1 MENSKANNK
10 EAHKRENTIL
20 FINAVQQML
29 NKEELKEI
37 SIRKIARH
45 TGFHNSTIY
54 LYFEDVDQLIMLA
67 SMKYFQEYSR
77 ILEMQSQKNQT
88 PAENFFTI
96 WESFFDTI
104 LEKPDVFYNFF
115 FGKHSSNLNEV
126 MNLYYTI
133 FPEEYRQFSASIKS
147 MYFGNNI
154 SERSLSLLC
163 TLIPDTNNVT
173 NENLNVLN
181 EVTVSYCK
189 YKLEQKCQNPDLDS
203 QIIKKDFLTA
213 VAYITGIPYK

>member
-1 MENSKANNK
+1 MENSNTNNK
-10 EAHKRENTIL
+10 EMLKRENTIL

-29 NKEELKEI
+29 NDEALKEI

-54 LYFEDVDQLIMLA
+54 LYFEDLDQLIMLA

-77 ILEMQSQKNQT
+77 MLEVQSKKKQT
-88 PAENFFTI
+88 PAENFYTI
-96 WESFFDTI
+96 WDSFFDTI

-126 MNLYYTI
+126 MNLYYEI
-133 FPEEYRQFSASIKS
+133 FPEEYRQLSESIKS
-147 MYFGNNI
+147 MYFGRNI

-163 TLIPDTNNVT
+163 SLIPDTNNVT
-173 NENLNVLN
+173 NENLNMLN
-181 EVTVSYCK
+181 EVIVSYCK

-203 QIIKKDFLTA
+203 QSIKKDFLTA
-213 VAYITGIPYK
+213 MTYITGISNR

>member
-1 MENSKANNK
+1 MENSKANHR
-10 EAHKRENTIL
+10 EAHKKENTIL

-29 NKEELKEI
+29 NEEELKEI

-54 LYFEDVDQLIMLA
+54 LYFEDLDQLIMLA

-77 ILEMQSQKNQT
+77 MLEMQSQKSQT
-88 PAENFFTI
+88 PTENFFTI

-104 LEKPDVFYNFF
+104 LKKPDIFYNFF

-126 MNLYYTI
+126 MNHYYEI
-133 FPEEYRQFSASIKS
+133 FPEEHRQLSESIKS
-147 MYFGNNI
+147 MYFGKNI
-154 SERSLSLLC
+154 SERSLSLLS

-173 NENLNVLN
+173 NENLHMLN

-189 YKLEQKCQNPDLDS
+189 YKLEQKCQNPNLDS
-203 QIIKKDFLTA
+203 ESIKKDFLTTM
-213 VAYITGIPYK
+213 AYITGVQK

>member
-1 MENSKANNK
+1 MENSNTNNK
-10 EAHKRENTIL
+10 EMQKRENTIL

-29 NKEELKEI
+29 NDEALKEI

-54 LYFEDVDQLIMLA
+54 LYFEDLDQLIMLA

-77 ILEMQSQKNQT
+77 MLEVQSKKKQT
-88 PAENFFTI
+88 PAENFYTI
-96 WESFFDTI
+96 WDSFFDTI

-126 MNLYYTI
+126 MNLYYEI
-133 FPEEYRQFSASIKS
+133 FPEEYRQLSESIKS
-147 MYFGNNI
+147 MYFGRNI

-163 TLIPDTNNVT
+163 SLIPDTNNVT
-173 NENLNVLN
+173 NENLNMLN
-181 EVTVSYCK
+181 EVIVSYCK

-203 QIIKKDFLTA
+203 QSIKKDFLTA
-213 VAYITGIPYK
+213 MTYITGISNR